1 MLIKQDNKAKIST
14 DENNPNDGDADD
26 EGKKYVCLSLTPTN
40 LGNQMACQEAS
51 VTRELQVKIDLDTKV
66 KGWDLM
72 DAMSHSKV
80 VIRLIEVKGSGIW

>member
-26 EGKKYVCLSLTPTN
+26 EGKKIQVCLSLTPTN

-51 VTRELQVKIDLDTKV
+51 VTGEL
-66 KGWDLM
+66 
-72 DAMSHSKV
+72 
-80 VIRLIEVKGSGIW
+80 